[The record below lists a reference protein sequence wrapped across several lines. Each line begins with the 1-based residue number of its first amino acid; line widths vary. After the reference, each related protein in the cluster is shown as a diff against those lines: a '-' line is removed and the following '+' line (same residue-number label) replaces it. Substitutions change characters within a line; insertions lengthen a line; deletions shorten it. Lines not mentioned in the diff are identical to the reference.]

1 MTLVMQLSKLQI
13 CMTLSHALYNFS
25 YAVDLKH
32 DVRNGLTR
40 RRWHGVSQAA
50 AYSVSFAHSA
60 AAV

>member
-13 CMTLSHALYNFS
+13 CMMLSHALYNFS

-40 RRWHGVSQAA
+40 RIALGIALPRRILTPYGSCRPP
-50 AYSVSFAHSA
+50 
-60 AAV
+60 